1 METIDGVVYISAEM
15 NLDSG
20 NPLLER
26 STGAYQLTS
35 ILQTFLLTY
44 LWHLF
49 RPFNLA
55 AVFLGR
61 LSVKVSKQV

>member
-44 LWHLF
+44 L
-49 RPFNLA
+49 
-55 AVFLGR
+55 
-61 LSVKVSKQV
+61 